1 MSRRQY
7 VCLSNMK
14 HCDMNLFRYKSVTM
28 RRRIFHNGIFQR
40 VLIRNVI
47 LRKKLGVVKNVPVVN
62 LFP

>member
-1 MSRRQY
+1 
-7 VCLSNMK
+7 
-14 HCDMNLFRYKSVTM
+14 MNLFRYKSVTM